1 MLGGIDPIR
10 PSRSNQSYFD
20 TPSPLCRPDG
30 LSSRFI
36 KAGKTDAPATLAQ
49 GAYIEQ
55 TPFDPQPLPSM
66 HWEVRTQV
74 PLFGMLQQ

>member
-1 MLGGIDPIR
+1 MGFPRVLE
-10 PSRSNQSYFD
+10 
-20 TPSPLCRPDG
+20 
-30 LSSRFI
+30 
-36 KAGKTDAPATLAQ
+36 AGKTDAPATLAQ